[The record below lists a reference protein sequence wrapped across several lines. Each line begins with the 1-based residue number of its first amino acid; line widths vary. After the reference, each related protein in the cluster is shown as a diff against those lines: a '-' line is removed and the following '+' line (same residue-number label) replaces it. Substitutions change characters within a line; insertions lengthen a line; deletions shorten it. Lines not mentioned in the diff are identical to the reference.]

1 MSLMKFLSRSKA
13 TIQRSA
19 NYVEQIELDSI
30 DQWQNVSVILVWNP
44 TAEDQAS
51 DRAYSSNCHTIFQ
64 VSV

>member
-1 MSLMKFLSRSKA
+1 MSYNKPNLLISPPTMSLMKFLSRSKA

-44 TAEDQAS
+44 TAED
-51 DRAYSSNCHTIFQ
+51 
-64 VSV
+64 